1 MCACVYVGSKVR
13 SLLNFLLKIR
23 MIRDSSPSGS
33 EASANDMSP
42 FLDEAS
48 HISHRS
54 ASLSKQSMSESSGV
68 VCLRDEALPFSRRSA
83 STNGV
88 QSRYVRGERE
98 KERVRA
104 RKRES
109 KRVKKL
115 ARQREGERVRDSE
128 RVRE

>member
-115 ARQREGERVRDSE
+115 ARQREGERVRE
-128 RVRE
+128 KEG

>member
-1 MCACVYVGSKVR
+1 
-13 SLLNFLLKIR
+13 
-23 MIRDSSPSGS
+23 
-33 EASANDMSP
+33 MSP
-42 FLDEAS
+42 FLDKAS

-54 ASLSKQSMSESSGV
+54 ASLSKQNMSESSGV